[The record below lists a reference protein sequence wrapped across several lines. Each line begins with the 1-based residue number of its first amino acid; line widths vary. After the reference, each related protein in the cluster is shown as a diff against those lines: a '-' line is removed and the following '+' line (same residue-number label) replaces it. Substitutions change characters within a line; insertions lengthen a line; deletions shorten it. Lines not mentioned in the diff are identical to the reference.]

1 MIEIKNLKKSFG
13 ENLILKGVNLSFS
26 EGNIIGFV
34 GSNGSGKTTLFN
46 CISGLE
52 KHEGTIT
59 YSGGKLKNDL
69 GFLQTEPYILNKI
82 TGNEYLQ
89 LFCNS
94 CLNIIKSI
102 LTSILLLGLL
112 VGSLISLSFKYPS
125 SNNIWWL
132 GQSNK
137 PFSGS

>member
-52 KHEGTIT
+52 
-59 YSGGKLKNDL
+59 N
-69 GFLQTEPYILNKI
+69 LN
-82 TGNEYLQ
+82 
-89 LFCNS
+89 
-94 CLNIIKSI
+94 
-102 LTSILLLGLL
+102 
-112 VGSLISLSFKYPS
+112 
-125 SNNIWWL
+125 
-132 GQSNK
+132 
-137 PFSGS
+137 